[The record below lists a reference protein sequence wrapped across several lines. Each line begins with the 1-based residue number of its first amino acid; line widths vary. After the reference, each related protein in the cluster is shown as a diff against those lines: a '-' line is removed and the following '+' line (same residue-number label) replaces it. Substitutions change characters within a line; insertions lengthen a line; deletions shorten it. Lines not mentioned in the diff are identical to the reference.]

1 VIACDCWMNSRVY
14 GSGGSTR
21 HKQRT
26 QVVFTVRGR
35 RCCNCSDRIG
45 FKCKGLRKNGGRD
58 ADALLNIVRLREF
71 ALVKERCRRLRI
83 ASARYTFAVTTLT
96 NAGMTLAETLG

>member
-1 VIACDCWMNSRVY
+1 MCTGVGAAHGINNAPRLCLLC
-14 GSGGSTR
+14 GG
-21 HKQRT
+21 
-26 QVVFTVRGR
+26 
-35 RCCNCSDRIG
+35 DRIG